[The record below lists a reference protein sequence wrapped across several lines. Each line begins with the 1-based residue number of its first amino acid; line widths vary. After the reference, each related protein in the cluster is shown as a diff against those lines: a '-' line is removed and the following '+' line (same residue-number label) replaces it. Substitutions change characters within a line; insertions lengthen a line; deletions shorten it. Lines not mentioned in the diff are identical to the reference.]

1 MASEQAP
8 QNQVNELVTQISQ
21 FEAQGEYLEK
31 QYEALNAY
39 FTEMTMTLAALEEL
53 EKSQE
58 GAEVL
63 VPIGSSSWVRAVVTD
78 VKEVIVCLGADVSAA
93 KSVPEARET
102 IQNRI
107 QETQNAVTQ
116 TGEQLEQVK
125 MLIENMR
132 AQLQQFVNQAQ
143 T

>member
-1 MASEQAP
+1 MASEQPP

-21 FEAQGEYLEK
+21 FEAQGELLEK

-39 FTEMTMTLAALEEL
+39 FTEMTLTIAALEEL

-63 VPIGSSSWVRAVVTD
+63 VPIGSSSWIRAVVTD
-78 VKEVIVCLGADVSAA
+78 VKEVIVGLGADVSAA
-93 KSVPEARET
+93 KSVPKARET
-102 IQNRI
+102 IQSRI
-107 QETQNAVTQ
+107 QEAQNALTQ
-116 TGEQLEQVK
+116 TGEQLEQVR
-125 MLIENMR
+125 MLTENMR

-143 T
+143 M